1 MATAIEDISCGSRR
15 LSLATAQLC
24 LEELSTPRVHWIIRT
39 PAVQPPHSPLSPLSP
54 LSALTLAPSI
64 PWEMEAVS
72 QHEGVCA
79 SL

>member
-1 MATAIEDISCGSRR
+1 MATAIKDNSCGSRR
-15 LSLATAQLC
+15 LSPATAQLC
-24 LEELSTPRVHWIIRT
+24 LEELSRPRVHWIIRT
-39 PAVQPPHSPLSPLSP
+39 PAVQPPHSPLSPLS
-54 LSALTLAPSI
+54 ALTLAPST